1 LPGARWLLVCCA
13 AISCSGRAASS
24 PPAPPDGDAC
34 GGQQLLIV
42 NCSGCHDGSPEDS
55 GGLDLGAPNLVAR
68 LLGKPAS
75 GSKCATL
82 GAVLID
88 SQGGGLLLDKLAT
101 PPPCGDRM
109 PQGTR
114 AFSADETS
122 CLATFLSAS
131 LAAAPEQ
138 PRP

>member
-1 LPGARWLLVCCA
+1 MK
-13 AISCSGRAASS
+13 
-24 PPAPPDGDAC
+24 PDADAC
-34 GGQQLLIV
+34 GGQQLLTV

-75 GSKCATL
+75 GPRCAAL

-109 PQGTR
+109 PQGSF
-114 AFSADETS
+114 AFSTDETA
-122 CLATFLSAS
+122 CVSAFITTGV
-131 LAAAPEQ
+131 AEQ
-138 PRP
+138 HPP